1 MRYGRRGLFAM
12 LCLAL
17 LMLSSGLA
25 EPDAQTAPDLH
36 IAVEMGYGGVI
47 SFARTM
53 PVTVRIQNNG
63 PDFSGSIAMDVQ
75 QDAGNYN
82 RYEMELEIDS
92 GAEME
97 CTFSVYIPMEQRGF
111 ALELWQDGEMIR
123 NETVIVPEVISA
135 DALLVGVLSDATEE
149 ENAYA
154 FLNSQVPA
162 ELLPIQTVALTAEN
176 FPSDPRCMNE
186 FFILVVE
193 GFDVKCLTQQQQ
205 TTLENWLADGHVL
218 ILGGGAKAETSWDG
232 FYALTGLAPEAH
244 TSLGRDF
251 FQTMR
256 NHFLSYYT
264 QIPEEEV
271 EIALSEE
278 SAQADAIVSYEDTP
292 LLWRTEVG
300 RGVIFTSA
308 FEWRQAELAQW
319 LSGEKILLQLLRRCS
334 PELYPKALGYRT
346 SSNSYTEVLKQIP
359 LKNDVNLVPFA
370 AVAAVVLLG
379 GGIGAYAWLR
389 HKRKTQWMWVVF
401 PTLAALTAA
410 GICVAAELS
419 PGTQPAAMIYSVSY
433 QYADVPTRTERA
445 MVVAS
450 PQTGEQTVSTDLGT
464 LVPKD
469 STHRYF
475 GNTQSGADSLQLNY
489 RYMLGNLMGVGED
502 YAAPWRA
509 KYYRIENAPA
519 QQGRVDA
526 VLWMEEDGVHGYI
539 VNNLEVDLQSGVII
553 SGLGYATVP
562 ELKAGERYEVR
573 MRLAQFTDD
582 DADYQDGCL
591 YLPENGY
598 YRMYSEALNAYLQ
611 NQAESGETSAQFE
624 LQSTILDSVIQH
636 WKENQNV
643 ESEYAGNYL
652 GGSWFVG
659 FAEDMNAGKL
669 YMNGQELARVSDY
682 GCICADIPF
691 LEAGDSEIVCSL
703 PGMETPVICEL
714 DAQGHPIAES
724 QAPLSALESC
734 SQGKAICYMFEI
746 ADVAGGAVDQLAVYC
761 KAMQDSC
768 KIALYDG
775 SEWFVTEPGASVAE
789 PERYVDAQ
797 GRIFVKL
804 LDDALYASL
813 RMDCVPAILLVGR
826 GQ

>member
-1 MRYGRRGLFAM
+1 MRYGRRGVLAL

-17 LMLSSGLA
+17 LMLSQGLA
-25 EPDAQTAPDLH
+25 EPDAQAAPDLRV
-36 IAVEMGYGGVI
+36 AVELGYDGVI
-47 SFARTM
+47 SYGRTM

-63 PDFSGSIAMDVQ
+63 PDFSGNLTMDVQ
-75 QDAGNYN
+75 QDADMYN

-92 GAEME
+92 GAELE

-111 ALELWQDGEMIR
+111 VLELWQEGEKIQ
-123 NETVIVPEVISA
+123 EEYVFASEVISA
-135 DALLVGVLSDATEE
+135 DTLLVGVLSDAPEE

-154 FLNSQVPA
+154 FLNCEVPA
-162 ELLPIQTVALTAEN
+162 ELLRTQAVALTAED
-176 FPSDPRCMNE
+176 FPSDSRCLNE

-193 GFDVKCLTQQQQ
+193 GFDVKSLTQQQQ
-205 TTLENWLADGHVL
+205 TMLENWLAEGHVL
-218 ILGGGAKAETSWDG
+218 ILGGGTKAETTWDG

-251 FQTMR
+251 FQTIR

-264 QIPEEEV
+264 QIPEDEV
-271 EIALSEE
+271 EIVLSEA
-278 SAQADAIVSYEDTP
+278 SPQADAIVSYADTP

-300 RGVIFTSA
+300 GGVIFTSA
-308 FEWRQAELAQW
+308 FEWRQEELAQW
-319 LSGEKILLQLLRRCS
+319 LSGEKILTQLLRRGS
-334 PELYPKALGYRT
+334 PDLYQKALGYRP

-359 LKNDVNLVPFA
+359 LKNDVNLVLFA
-370 AVAAVVLLG
+370 TAAAVVLLG
-379 GGIGAYAWLR
+379 GGIGACAWFR
-389 HKRKTQWMWVVF
+389 HRRKTQWMWVAL
-401 PTLAALTAA
+401 PALAALTAA

-419 PGTQPAAMIYSVSY
+419 PGTQPAAMIFSASY
-433 QYADVPTRTERA
+433 QYADAPLRTECA

-450 PQTGEQTVSTDLGT
+450 PRTGEQMVSTDLGT

-469 STHRYF
+469 GTQRTF
-475 GNTQSGADSLQLNY
+475 GNMQSGTGSLQLNY
-489 RYMLGNLMGVGED
+489 HYMLGDLMGVGED

-519 QQGRVDA
+519 QQGGVDTA
-526 VLWMEEDGVHGYI
+526 LWMEEDGVHGYI
-539 VNNLEVDLQSGVII
+539 VNNLEVDLQSGIII

-562 ELKAGERYEVR
+562 EVKAGERCELT

-582 DADYQDGCL
+582 ETNYQDGYL

-598 YRMYSEALNAYLQ
+598 YRTYNTALNAYLE

-624 LQSTILDSVIQH
+624 LQSAILECVIQY
-636 WKENQNV
+636 WEQNQNV

-652 GGSWFVG
+652 GEFWFVG
-659 FAEDMNAGKL
+659 FTEDVYAGSL

-682 GCICADIPF
+682 GCICADMYF
-691 LEAGDSEIVCSL
+691 LETGDSEIVCSL
-703 PGMETPVICEL
+703 PGMEIPVICEL
-714 DAQGHPIAES
+714 DDQGRPMAEN

-734 SQGKAICYMFEI
+734 FPGKAISYMFEI
-746 ADVAGGAVDQLAVYC
+746 EDIVGGAVDQLSVYC
-761 KAMQDSC
+761 KNMPESC

-804 LDDALYASL
+804 WDDELFASL
-813 RMDCVPAILLVGR
+813 RLDCVPAILLVGR
-826 GQ
+826 G